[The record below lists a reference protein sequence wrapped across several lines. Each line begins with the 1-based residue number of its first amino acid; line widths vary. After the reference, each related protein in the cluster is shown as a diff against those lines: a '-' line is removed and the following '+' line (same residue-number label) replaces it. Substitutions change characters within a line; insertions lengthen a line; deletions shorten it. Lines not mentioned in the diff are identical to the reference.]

1 MYILFG
7 VEQTCM
13 HWHVQKAQQQQRERE
28 REKKTQNTEHNEV
41 RVKLKNFSG
50 GFSANT

>member
-1 MYILFG
+1 MHAL
-7 VEQTCM
+7 TC
-13 HWHVQKAQQQQRERE
+13 AESPTTTERE
-28 REKKTQNTEHNEV
+28 REKKKTQNTEHNEV